1 MAIGR
6 VCGNRL
12 VAAKGKKKDAYTSAR
27 ISVLPSKQ
35 PFCNVDVSGVSSI
48 SLLQ

>member
-27 ISVLPSKQ
+27 LTSKQ